1 MADLSDYSDF
11 QQKVIKEIKSND
23 RGFHTEFMIAD
34 YPFSEMIV
42 ETESGMTSINSNV
55 TIPVT
60 DGESE
65 YNLNVYYSPEQK
77 DWFFCFYTPT
87 DEIRGV
93 LHYNTIYN
101 SMGEIA
107 FAVLND
113 NIDGDMDM
121 SLPYSNLLLLRK

>member
-23 RGFHTEFMIAD
+23 RDFHTEFMIAD

-42 ETESGMTSINSNV
+42 ETESGMTSINPNV

-60 DGESE
+60 DGGSE

-101 SMGEIA
+101 GMGEIA